1 MDSFFIKVPIFRW
14 HLALDLILLLVK
26 QVLYAHFFFL
36 GLSHKKTQE
45 IKNISNARLKQV
57 YMLSYLF
64 LTIIE
69 LIFSSHW
76 ICVKSLKRVS
86 SGTPFTFFNTCDSFC
101 FNGLFALSKTCVWK
115 NCYWLLLLARVQ
127 RR

>member
-36 GLSHKKTQE
+36 GVSHKKTRE

-57 YMLSYLF
+57 YMLSY
-64 LTIIE
+64 
-69 LIFSSHW
+69 
-76 ICVKSLKRVS
+76 
-86 SGTPFTFFNTCDSFC
+86 FFH
-101 FNGLFALSKTCVWK
+101 
-115 NCYWLLLLARVQ
+115 YY
-127 RR
+127 